1 MYGHADSVFYV
12 ESEKYHVFLK
22 DIGEMGIKCPKANI

>member
-12 ESEKYHVFLK
+12 ESEKYHGFFK
-22 DIGEMGIKCPKANI
+22 RYWRDEDKMSKG